1 MGKSQESNTI
11 AYQEILAI
19 KASLRELK
27 SWHEAL
33 HFMRHF
39 LDGKKIRTSEE
50 MQACA
55 EMFEVVYQKFGALL
69 TESEVSL
76 RKIVK
81 QNK

>member
-27 SWHEAL
+27 SWHEAF
-33 HFMRHF
+33 FMRHF
-39 LDGKKIRTSEE
+39 LDGKKTKTSEE